1 MTDKKKTSFGLA
13 IVSVM
18 LCFFAMGF
26 VDLIGT
32 ANNFVKSDFGLSD
45 SMANFMTSTML
56 FLMFLVFSVPSGLLM
71 NKIGRKKTVLASL
84 VVTLVAMVLPVV
96 DYSLPSIVVFSVL
109 LGIGNAMLQT
119 ALNPLLSS
127 LVSGDKLASSITF
140 GQFVKAI
147 ASFLAPIIASWGA
160 KMTTS
165 LFGLEW
171 RILFPIYFVIG
182 ILATLLLLAS
192 HIEEEKTDG
201 KVSGFMECM
210 GLLKKPFVLLCF
222 FGIVCHV
229 GIDVGTNMT
238 APKVLVERFG
248 LCLNEAMGATAVYF
262 FCRTVGSFLGAF
274 LLRVFSNKT
283 FLGLS
288 VVIMLVALA
297 GMMVLDSQAAIYTC
311 IGLIGFGNSNV
322 FSIIFAEAL
331 SSEPDYQ
338 NEVSGL
344 LIMGLIGGAI
354 FPILMGLA
362 SDGMGSQNGA
372 LAVMVAGVAFLF
384 VYFMLL
390 KSPKKAK

>member
-1 MTDKKKTSFGLA
+1 
-13 IVSVM
+13 
-18 LCFFAMGF
+18 
-26 VDLIGT
+26 
-32 ANNFVKSDFGLSD
+32 
-45 SMANFMTSTML
+45 
-56 FLMFLVFSVPSGLLM
+56 
-71 NKIGRKKTVLASL
+71 
-84 VVTLVAMVLPVV
+84 
-96 DYSLPSIVVFSVL
+96 
-109 LGIGNAMLQT
+109 
-119 ALNPLLSS
+119 
-127 LVSGDKLASSITF
+127 
-140 GQFVKAI
+140 
-147 ASFLAPIIASWGA
+147 
-160 KMTTS
+160 MTTS
-165 LFGLEW
+165 LMGLEW

-192 HIEEEKTDG
+192 HIEEEKTEG

-288 VVIMLVALA
+288 VVIMLIALA
-297 GMMVLDSQAAIYTC
+297 GMIVLDSQVAIYAC

-362 SDGMGSQNGA
+362 SDGLGSQNGA
-372 LAVMVAGVAFLF
+372 LAVMIAGVAFLF

>member
-1 MTDKKKTSFGLA
+1 MNNKKKTSFGLA

-32 ANNFVKSDFGLSD
+32 ANNYVKQDFGLSD
-45 SMANFMTSTML
+45 GVANFMTSTML

-84 VVTLVAMVLPVV
+84 VVTLVAMVLPLV
-96 DYSLPSIVVFSVL
+96 DYSLPVIVVFSVL

-127 LVSGDKLASSITF
+127 LLKGDKLSSSITF

-147 ASFLAPIIASWGA
+147 ASFLAPLIAAWGA
-160 KMTTS
+160 LHVQ
-165 LFGLEW
+165 LFDHGW
-171 RILFPIYFVIG
+171 RVLFPIYFVIG
-182 ILATLLLLAS
+182 LVATLLLLSA
-192 HIEEEKTDG
+192 HIEEEKTEG
-201 KVSGFMECM
+201 KVSGFVECIS
-210 GLLKKPFVLLCF
+210 LLKKPFVLLCF

-238 APKVLVERFG
+238 APKVMQAAFG
-248 LCLNEAMGATAVYF
+248 IALEDAMIVTSVYF

-274 LLRVFSNKT
+274 LLRVFSNKM

-288 VVIMLVALA
+288 VVMMLLGFCGMFVA
-297 GMMVLDSQAAIYTC
+297 GSQIAMYVC
-311 IGLIGFGNSNV
+311 VGLVGFGNSNV

-331 SSEPDYQ
+331 SSEPANQ

-344 LIMGLIGGAI
+344 LIMGLIGGAL
-354 FPILMGLA
+354 FPLLMGLV
-362 SDGMGSQNGA
+362 SDSVGQNGA
-372 LAVMVAGVAFLF
+372 LAVMLAGVAYLF
-384 VYFMLL
+384 VYFLLL
-390 KSPKKAK
+390 KSGKSAK

>member
-1 MTDKKKTSFGLA
+1 
-13 IVSVM
+13 
-18 LCFFAMGF
+18 MGF

-192 HIEEEKTDG
+192 HIEEEKTEG